1 MISGIDPRGDF
12 AFKKVFGSES
22 SKELTISLVNAVLQ
36 PPLDLRIAGLELL
49 NPYSEKMTLDDK
61 VSILDL
67 KARDPQ
73 NRRYNLEMQMVAT
86 ASLTPRLLYY

>member
-36 PPLDLRIAGLELL
+36 PPPDRRIVGLE
-49 NPYSEKMTLDDK
+49 
-61 VSILDL
+61 
-67 KARDPQ
+67 
-73 NRRYNLEMQMVAT
+73 
-86 ASLTPRLLYY
+86 